1 MPFISRHHR
10 ERSFAQ
16 AGGGVGAGAW
26 GGWVWMRIGQLR
38 VCLSLSH
45 RAPPTR
51 AKEEVGSISP
61 VSFPALGTT

>member
-1 MPFISRHHR
+1 MPFISRHHKGK
-10 ERSFAQ
+10 ELCT
-16 AGGGVGAGAW
+16 GGGGGGAW

-51 AKEEVGSISP
+51 AKEKVGSILP